1 MYANGKGR
9 LKTALYSERDEGFT
23 LIELLVVIIIIGILA
38 AIAIPIFLS
47 QRKQAVD
54 AAMKSDL
61 HTISIEENT
70 YFVDYVTFQPVASS
84 TGTATVGADVV
95 NLYTASTM
103 QVVTNLN
110 GTAFCAS
117 VSNPRGSKTGSS
129 GNGNYWVYVSD
140 SGGLQTAGAYAN
152 SCPASGGNW

>member
-1 MYANGKGR
+1 MHANTKWR
-9 LKTALYSERDEGFT
+9 VRPAPNRVADEGFT

-47 QRKQAVD
+47 QRKQGVD

-61 HTISIEENT
+61 HTVSIEENT
-70 YFVDYVTFQPVASS
+70 YFVDYVAYQPVTTT
-84 TGTATVGADVV
+84 TGTATIGTTTL
-95 NLYTASTM
+95 NLYTGNVM
-103 QVVTNLN
+103 QVVTNAT

-117 VSNPRGSKTGSS
+117 VSNSRGSKTGSG
-129 GNGNYWVYVSD
+129 GNSNYWVYVSD
-140 SGGLQTAGAYAN
+140 SGGLQTTGTYAN